1 MKRYRGRGDLL
12 INYKGVRNV
21 KKNRSLLFKIV
32 KYIAT
37 VSLLT
42 LAILAMAI
50 IMTICFSSGYKLM
63 TDFNVTSLILFILS
77 ISIVYFVVKRI

>member
-1 MKRYRGRGDLL
+1 M
-12 INYKGVRNV
+12 

-50 IMTICFSSGYKLM
+50 IMTIFFISGYKLI
-63 TDFNVTSLILFILS
+63 TDFNITSLVSLVLS

>member
-1 MKRYRGRGDLL
+1 M
-12 INYKGVRNV
+12 

-32 KYIAT
+32 KYITA

-50 IMTICFSSGYKLM
+50 IMTICFSSGYKLI

>member
-1 MKRYRGRGDLL
+1 M
-12 INYKGVRNV
+12 
-21 KKNRSLLFKIV
+21 KKNCSLLFKIV

-37 VSLLT
+37 VLLLT

-63 TDFNVTSLILFILS
+63 TDFNVTSLVLFILS
-77 ISIVYFVVKRI
+77 LSMVYFVVKRI